1 MDAAFNAAEIARI
14 GAKGHVTAED
24 VVVLR
29 RTVFKDGII
38 SPAELDALFALGERA
53 PDGDREWPMF
63 FEEAAADFY
72 LREEEPQGYL
82 TDAEFATLKARV
94 TRDGQAASRLELR
107 LMIKLLETAVATPP
121 AMATFVAKQLKRSI
135 LAGRLRKGVTKEDT
149 ELVRRFIFAGG
160 GEANVAVTR
169 AEAELLFD
177 INDAN
182 AGATND
188 PAWTEFFVKA
198 IANHLMSHFSYAPQS
213 RETAMRQHAF
223 ITDTSVN
230 VGGLFKRMVAG
241 GLSGLKPDGKS
252 LQAQRNE
259 ERVRDAAIAEKITP
273 LEADWLAGRIGRD
286 GRLNDSERA
295 VVDYMRTLGA
305 ELPPKLKALVD
316 RAA

>member
-1 MDAAFNAAEIARI
+1 MTDGFNAAELARI
-14 GAKGHVTAED
+14 GVSGYVSAEE
-24 VVVLR
+24 VVSLR
-29 RTVFKDGII
+29 RNVFRDGIV
-38 SPAELDALFALGERA
+38 SPRELEALFALGERA

-94 TRDGQAASRLELR
+94 TRDGEAASALELR
-107 LMIKLLETAVATPP
+107 LLIKLLETAVTTTP
-121 AMATFVAKQLKRSI
+121 AMAAFVADQLKRSI
-135 LAGRLRKGVTKEDT
+135 LTGRLRKGVTKEDA

-182 AGATND
+182 AGAPND
-188 PAWTEFFVKA
+188 PSWTEFFVKA

-223 ITDTSVN
+223 MTDQSIN
-230 VGGLFKRMVAG
+230 VGGFFKRMVMG
-241 GLSGLKPDGKS
+241 GLSGLKSDGKS
-252 LQAQRNE
+252 PQAQRNE
-259 ERVRDAAIAEKITP
+259 ERARDAAIAEKITP
-273 LEADWLAGRIGRD
+273 LEADWLADRIGRD
-286 GRLNDSERA
+286 GRLMESERA
-295 VVDYMRTLGA
+295 LVDYMKKLGA